1 MSMTQNIRFLLCS
14 KDMQTFMEA
23 NKIGSIPK
31 LFDIKIDK
39 LVLMPDFPFRL
50 LDEWITLRDKYNFL
64 NEN

>member
-1 MSMTQNIRFLLCS
+1 MSITQNIRFLLCS
-14 KDMQTFMEA
+14 KDMQIFMES

-39 LVLMPDFPFRL
+39 LVLMPDFPIRL
-50 LDEWITLRDKYNFL
+50 LDEWIILRDRCNFL